1 MSGVVQESV
10 SRLVLFNIFID
21 DPDGCTLSKFADYTR
36 LSGAVDTIEGRDT
49 IKRDLDRFGKWAH
62 GYLMRFNKAE
72 CKVLHLG
79 RGNLRYVYR
88 LGKEF
93 IENSPVEK
101 DLSVLV
107 DEKLDVSQQCMLAA
121 QKTNRIL
128 GCIKRAVTS
137 KKREVIVPLYSALM
151 KPHLKYCIQASA
163 PSTGKVWS
171 CWSRSRG

>member
-107 DEKLDVSQQCMLAA
+107 DEKLDMSWQCALGAW
-121 QKTNRIL
+121 KTNCIP
-128 GCIKRAVTS
+128 GCIKRGMTS
-137 KKREVIVPLYSALM
+137 RVREMIVAL
-151 KPHLKYCIQASA
+151 
-163 PSTGKVWS
+163 
-171 CWSRSRG
+171 

>member
-79 RGNLRYVYR
+79 RGNLRYV
-88 LGKEF
+88 
-93 IENSPVEK
+93 
-101 DLSVLV
+101 
-107 DEKLDVSQQCMLAA
+107 
-121 QKTNRIL
+121 
-128 GCIKRAVTS
+128 
-137 KKREVIVPLYSALM
+137 
-151 KPHLKYCIQASA
+151 
-163 PSTGKVWS
+163 
-171 CWSRSRG
+171 